1 LEVLAKDSKGDAL
14 PMLCLNDSIRHD
26 DPAVQPLLSTID
38 EAQTLTQLILAV
50 WPLAR
55 VLARHIVEAVL
66 AERAQRP
73 SAWPPCPTC
82 GTALRSKGFAQRQ
95 LMSLFG
101 PLRWRRRVG
110 RCPHGCAIPQ
120 VAPFDE
126 ALGVQPQQ
134 RTSGELQCL
143 GCALAVFVP
152 FATAAR
158 LLGWYCGGVV
168 SPRAVWCWVQ
178 AAGHRAMEHLQAE
191 LAAVAEGHGPPP
203 EPLTAEAAALPLA
216 LGADGVMVPFR
227 PEGGKPSGKL
237 RWREIKVG
245 VLARL
250 GQHRTRTG
258 HIVTRLAQRR
268 LVAVLGDID
277 ALKPRL
283 WLEAL
288 RQGIGHA
295 PQVVWLSDGGRGLW
309 RLFEE
314 QFAGSATGVLDFYH
328 AAQNLWKSAAA
339 WLDGRTTK
347 AQRWFVWARHRL
359 RHGNPDGVLAD
370 LAEALDVEG
379 LPNTARD
386 TLTTVYA
393 YLERHRAHIDYAKY
407 KELGLPLGSGM
418 VESACKWLIQQRFK
432 GVGMR
437 WSEDGFNHLVHL
449 RLAWVNGRFEA
460 LFELALSPN
469 S

>member
-1 LEVLAKDSKGDAL
+1 
-14 PMLCLNDSIRHD
+14 MLCLSDSIRHD
-26 DPAVQPLLSTID
+26 DPAVQQLLRTIE
-38 EAQTLTQLILAV
+38 EAHTLTQLILAV

-55 VLARHIVEAVL
+55 VLARHIVEYVL

-73 SAWPPCPTC
+73 IAWPPCPTC
-82 GTALRSKGFAQRQ
+82 GTALRSKGFARRE
-95 LMSLFG
+95 LTSLFG
-101 PLRWRRRVG
+101 PIRWRRRVG
-110 RCPHGCAIPQ
+110 RCPHGCVIPQ

-126 ALGVQPQQ
+126 ALGVQPHQ
-134 RTSGELQCL
+134 RTSGELQFL

-152 FATAAR
+152 CATAAR
-158 LLGWYCGGVV
+158 LLGWYGGGGV

-178 AAGHRAMEHLQAE
+178 AAGHQAMEHLQAD
-191 LAAVAEGHGPPP
+191 LAAVARGDEPTP
-203 EPLTAEAAALPLA
+203 EPLTAEQAALPLA

-227 PEGGKPSGKL
+227 PDAGAPRGKI
-237 RWREIKVG
+237 RWREVKVG
-245 VLARL
+245 VLARV

-258 HIVTRLAQRR
+258 QRVTRLQHRR
-268 LVAVLGDID
+268 LVAVLGDLEM
-277 ALKPRL
+277 LKPRL

-288 RQGIGHA
+288 RQGIIRA
-295 PQVVWLSDGGRGLW
+295 PQVVWLSEGGRGVW

-314 QFAGSATGVLDFYH
+314 QFSASATGIWDFYH

-339 WLDGRTTK
+339 WLDGRTTT
-347 AQRWFVWARHRL
+347 AQRWFSWARHRL
-359 RHGNPDGVLAD
+359 RHGHPDGVLAD

-379 LPNTARD
+379 VPETARH

-393 YLERHRAHIDYAKY
+393 SLDRHRAHIDYARD

-418 VESACKWLIQQRFK
+418 VESACTWLIQQRFK

-460 LFELALSPN
+460 LFGLAQSPN
-469 S
+469 P